1 MHWRQVLS
9 LMVILMSAAIF
20 TVSCEN
26 GLRPDPNSFD
36 FINSRRDS

>member
-26 GLRPDPNSFD
+26 GLRTDPNSFN